1 MTISYLTV
9 EKKCRICSG
18 QNFLTILDLG
28 LQPLANNLIPEEK
41 LNEPVDKYPLTLVKC
56 NECGLIQIRETISPE
71 ILFSNYM
78 YLSSCADTL
87 VSGAK
92 NLANQLI
99 EKYHLGKSDLV
110 VEIASNDGYLLQ
122 FYQNA
127 GIPVLGI
134 EPAANVAKIARE
146 KRNIRTVVEF
156 FDEELS
162 KRIHQEYKAPSVI
175 HANNVLAHVA
185 NLHEFVGGMKILLS
199 TSGVISVE
207 AAYVKDMIDVGAF
220 DLIYHEHL
228 CYYSLQCLELLF
240 KKHNLEVFDVQ
251 YIPAQGGSLRIF
263 AGHPGK
269 HEKTDRLKDFQEK
282 ENQEGIGGDQFY
294 TEFANRVMEL
304 KKDLCSMLGQMKNNG
319 QKIVA
324 YGAAAKATV
333 LFNYFGLG
341 LGTFDY
347 VVDRNQQKQG
357 NIIPGT
363 NLRVYPVEQ
372 IEIDKPDIILLTAW
386 NYADEIISQLTS
398 HRNRG
403 GEFIIPLPHLK
414 LVR

>member
-1 MTISYLTV
+1 MARSYLTL
-9 EKKCRICSG
+9 EKNCRICNG
-18 QNFLTILDLG
+18 NDLLTILDLG
-28 LQPLANNLIPEEK
+28 LQPLANNLIPETK
-41 LNEPVDKYPLTLVKC
+41 FNERVDKYPLTLVKC
-56 NECGLIQIRETISPE
+56 NRCGLLQIRETISPE
-71 ILFSNYM
+71 VLFSNYM

-87 VSGAK
+87 VSGAD

-99 EKYHLGKSDLV
+99 EKYRLGKSDLV

-122 FYQNA
+122 FYQKA

-134 EPAANVAKIARE
+134 EPAANVAKIAQE

-156 FDEELS
+156 FGEELA
-162 KRIHQEYKAPSVI
+162 KRIRQRYKAPSVI

-199 TSGVISVE
+199 PSGVISVE
-207 AAYVKDMIDVGAF
+207 AAYVKYMIDVGAF

-228 CYYSLQCLELLF
+228 CYYSLRCLNLLF
-240 KKHNLEVFDVQ
+240 KKHNLEIFDVQ

-263 AGHPGK
+263 AGHPSE
-269 HEKTDRLKDFQEK
+269 HEKTDRLNDFQEK
-282 ENQEGIGGDQFY
+282 EQQEGIGKDQFY
-294 TEFANRVMEL
+294 TEFANRVMKL
-304 KKDLCSMLGQMKNNG
+304 KKDLCSMLEQLKNEG
-319 QKIVA
+319 KKIIA

-341 LGTFDY
+341 SETFEY

-357 NIIPGT
+357 YIIPGT
-363 NLRVYPVEQ
+363 NLKIYPVEQ

-403 GEFIIPLPHLK
+403 GEFIIPLPYLK
-414 LVR
+414 LLH